1 MESVCTQG
9 VQATMAVFIPPTAVR
24 EALLTPAF
32 AEATAL
38 VKIVIIAVIV
48 RQVNAAGQENAS
60 RVIVIPLI

>member
-1 MESVCTQG
+1 MCTQG
-9 VQATMAVFIPPTAVR
+9 VQATMTVHIIPPTAVR
-24 EALLTPAF
+24 EALLTTAF

>member
-1 MESVCTQG
+1 MCTQG
-9 VQATMAVFIPPTAVR
+9 VQATMTVHIIPPTAVR

-48 RQVNAAGQENAS
+48 RQVNAAGQEHAS
-60 RVIVIPLI
+60 PVIVIPLV